1 MKKPRRT
8 ITTDYL
14 QAKLKLGWITE
25 DFCTDLEISEED
37 LRDFIER
44 HSNNRFYS
52 EFFSNVKKNEQIVKK
67 RQRAEE
73 KKTNL
78 TDEDAHAQQT
88 VFLELTGTSN
98 NAPVSTPQI
107 LEESPTDAKIR
118 ELKAEM
124 GKRETELSSNSNL
137 KNKLANEIAETF
149 NKIQKLK
156 ADCDKLKTELDSK
169 KHQLENSSSRLIVM
183 QNHLK
188 QVEKDIEETK
198 KNISDVQYEIRE
210 LQKISITVHKNG
222 EISIDKNVQIPA
234 SWEQIYSK
242 LIEDSIVDNITIKQ
256 IRQLAKI
263 IALNE
268 TLSKENAYFQFI
280 FEYNSSDG
288 DSIKTLFELLTEK
301 SS

>member
-14 QAKLKLGWITE
+14 QAKLKLGWIAE

-198 KNISDVQYEIRE
+198 KNISNVQYEIRE